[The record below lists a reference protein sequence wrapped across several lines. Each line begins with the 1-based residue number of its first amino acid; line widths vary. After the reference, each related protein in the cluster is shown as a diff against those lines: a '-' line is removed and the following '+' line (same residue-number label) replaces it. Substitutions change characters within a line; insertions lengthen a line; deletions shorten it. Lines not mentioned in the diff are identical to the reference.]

1 MPIKGFTYP
10 DGEKIGIDKVVSG
23 EVDVER
29 MGIALPSLIQMTQE
43 RDPNRKPSTTELLN
57 GTCQAYLERITDYY
71 IDPQSRAFSLAG
83 TLHHE
88 KLENSAS
95 VLSRLES
102 ELPLE
107 HFGITGIV
115 DLYDKE
121 TRTIIDY
128 KLTGSYKVA
137 QCLGLQYRHVPH
149 PTEKYKRNSRWGK
162 KGQPK
167 RMKQFYIDENT
178 IDFGDWGWQ
187 LNFYRLLLEKNSYP
201 VDKMLMQLTVRDG
214 GVQIAR
220 ERGVDRNIYLL
231 EVPKIHDDHLTNKF
245 LSKKVSLESALS
257 SGVMPEQCTEE
268 ERWGGNKCRN
278 YCPVSDAC
286 IYYEGE

>member
-121 TRTIIDY
+121 TR
-128 KLTGSYKVA
+128 KV
-137 QCLGLQYRHVPH
+137 
-149 PTEKYKRNSRWGK
+149 
-162 KGQPK
+162 
-167 RMKQFYIDENT
+167 
-178 IDFGDWGWQ
+178 
-187 LNFYRLLLEKNSYP
+187 
-201 VDKMLMQLTVRDG
+201 
-214 GVQIAR
+214 
-220 ERGVDRNIYLL
+220 
-231 EVPKIHDDHLTNKF
+231 
-245 LSKKVSLESALS
+245 
-257 SGVMPEQCTEE
+257 
-268 ERWGGNKCRN
+268 
-278 YCPVSDAC
+278 
-286 IYYEGE
+286 

>member
-10 DGEKIGIDKVVSG
+10 DGEKVGIDKVVSG

-88 KLENSAS
+88 KLENSAA

-107 HFGITGIV
+107 HFG
-115 DLYDKE
+115 
-121 TRTIIDY
+121 
-128 KLTGSYKVA
+128 
-137 QCLGLQYRHVPH
+137 
-149 PTEKYKRNSRWGK
+149 WGK

-187 LNFYRLLLEKNSYP
+187 LNFYRLLLEKNNYP